1 MRNVTRL
8 EFLDRQLSSRPDR
21 YLTLETLRVRNH
33 YDDGATS
40 REYDCDFVKAPG
52 LDAVAVI
59 LFCREGERVMVGL
72 IECVR
77 PPVTVRRE
85 LELMGPDE
93 REYVTVTETV
103 AGRLEPEDVGEEGID
118 RRAAIEAREEGGF
131 EVRVEDAVRLG
142 KALFTSPGMTPEK
155 VFFRAF
161 EVDPGRQQLAHGD
174 GSPMEDCYELRFI
187 ELSEGIRQCWD
198 GVIEDPK
205 AEIGFRRLA
214 EWLGARSLSE
224 NPASR
229 VPRD

>member
-1 MRNVTRL
+1 M
-8 EFLDRQLSSRPDR
+8 EFLERRLNSRPDR

-33 YDDGATS
+33 YDDGTAS
-40 REYDCDFVKAPG
+40 KEYECDFVKAPG
-52 LDAVAVI
+52 LDAVAAI
-59 LFCREGERVMVGL
+59 LFYRDGERVMVGL

-85 LELMGPDE
+85 LELLAPDD

-103 AGRLEPEDVGEEGID
+103 AGRLEPEDAGEEGID
-118 RRAAIEAREEGGF
+118 RRAAIEAGEEGGF
-131 EVRVEDAVRLG
+131 EVRAEDAVRLG

-161 EVDPGRQQLAHGD
+161 EVDPTQQRPALGD
-174 GSPMEDCYELRFI
+174 GSPMEDGYELRFI
-187 ELSEGIRQCWD
+187 ELSEGIRRCWD

-214 EWLGARSLSE
+214 DWL
-224 NPASR
+224 ASGE
-229 VPRD
+229 